1 MRSWLFGSA
10 VAAGLCL
17 VSPHAA
23 FACDDSRVK
32 YRDGF
37 ESMDLLWGLP
47 NNLKKVEDG
56 TFVFTLEP
64 RTLDFTVN
72 QFERLGDVD
81 VCVTTTWKSGSEAE
95 QTWSG
100 LVFWATD
107 DQNLYAFGVSPQGTV
122 SVWRLVDN
130 SWVNPLR
137 WTAHDAVKT
146 GPGAVNKIR
155 VKTRGDKATF
165 VLNDV
170 EIGSMRGIAPE
181 GHFVG
186 LIAEALEKS
195 DAVTHAFD
203 DFAVALPGDEAD
215 AAPVADQADEDD
227 APEAAAAPDAAPPAP
242 EPAGD
247 APAAPAPAPAADTP
261 APSAPEPEEVAAPA
275 EEAKT
280 EAEPQ
285 QPAGNAQPAA
295 EPAKPA
301 EAPAAGEPAPAAPPA
316 DAAKP

>member
-56 TFVFTLEP
+56 AFVFTLEP
-64 RTLDFTVN
+64 RTLDFAVN

-203 DFAVALPGDEAD
+203 DFAVALPGDEPEP
-215 AAPVADQADEDD
+215 APVADKAEEED
-227 APEAAAAPDAAPPAP
+227 APEAAAAPDAAPAPAP
-242 EPAGD
+242 AGESPA
-247 APAAPAPAPAADTP
+247 APAPAADTP

-280 EAEPQ
+280 EAESQ

-295 EPAKPA
+295 EPEKPA
-301 EAPAAGEPAPAAPPA
+301 EAPAVGEPAPAAPPA
-316 DAAKP
+316 DAPKP